1 MYKIKIIFWNFCKNI
16 NQISWKYIKV
26 TGDFW
31 FYQNLTIIFDIFRH
45 FHSAPYTSVNFQE
58 KTVWDHGTLHNRKIY
73 GADSRVSTLSSSK
86 SISSVS
92 ITGLRGWEDVSN
104 YWFSRWRVSPK
115 NKSPHFFAPPR
126 SLRSGGAKKWGLL
139 FFFKKSFFYFNPS
152 LGTLYTSQGQHVVKP
167 SLSPITTPPKSK
179 IFLGRPCVNHQ
190 IWLHNII
197 LRIGILKY
205 VKI

>member
-73 GADSRVSTLSSSK
+73 GADFRVSTLSSSK

-139 FFFKKSFFYFNPS
+139 LFFKKSFLF
-152 LGTLYTSQGQHVVKP
+152 
-167 SLSPITTPPKSK
+167 
-179 IFLGRPCVNHQ
+179 
-190 IWLHNII
+190 
-197 LRIGILKY
+197 
-205 VKI
+205 